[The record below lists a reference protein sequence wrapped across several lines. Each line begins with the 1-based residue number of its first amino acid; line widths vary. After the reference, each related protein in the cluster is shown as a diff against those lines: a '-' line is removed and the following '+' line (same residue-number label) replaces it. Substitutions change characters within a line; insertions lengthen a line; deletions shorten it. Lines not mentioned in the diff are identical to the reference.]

1 MKKTEQAEST
11 YITSVEG
18 NYIKVTFD
26 HTNSIA
32 RLRFSKHLLQ
42 LFDTCNFSTKWL
54 QYPTGNCQVSSF
66 CEIGNLISRV
76 KYNNNGCI
84 EDEDIKPIIR
94 GVIAELQFIL
104 RSEYAIVLMQVMLD
118 IESVYLATIKEV
130 FKKGIDFKIESSY
143 TSTNGSD
150 MVLLLIPVK
159 GIDLASH
166 WNIDLSQ
173 PFKSTRISTKEEE
186 PIKVKV
192 PELDIP
198 F

>member
-1 MKKTEQAEST
+1 MKKIEQSEST

-18 NYIKVTFD
+18 NYIKVIFD
-26 HTNSIA
+26 HTNNIA
-32 RLRFSKHLLQ
+32 RLSFSKHLLQ
-42 LFDTCNFSTKWL
+42 LFGTYNFSTKWL

-66 CEIGNLISRV
+66 YEIGNLINRV

-84 EDEDIKPIIR
+84 EDEDIIPIIR

-104 RSEYAIVLMQVMLD
+104 RSEYALVLTQVMLD
-118 IESVYLATIKEV
+118 IASVYLATIKEV
-130 FKKGIDFKIESSY
+130 FKGIDFKIESSY
-143 TSTNGSD
+143 TSTNGSN

-159 GIDLASH
+159 GISLASY

-173 PFKSTRISTKEEE
+173 PCKSTRISTKEEE